1 MIILDTNVVSE
12 VMKPNPEPA
21 VKDWLDAQPEETLW
35 LSSVTVFEIMCG
47 IESLPTGKRKTG
59 LADAFNELLQKDFDN
74 RVLAF
79 DEQHA
84 RKAGEIFA
92 RLRGQGQNPEYRD
105 IQIAGVVGAFAAVL
119 ATRNI
124 RHFAGTGVSLTNPWD
139 FQP

>member
-105 IQIAGVVGAFAAVL
+105 IQIAGVVAAFAAVL